1 MTWHL
6 YVHSDGRPD
15 IVEYELDLALFPGF
29 VYLGAYAEKPDV
41 RGKKYV
47 NGQWVRASSAP
58 EYVDQRRMTYPSYGE
73 QFDMLWH
80 AMDNEQ
86 IPRVEPFYSQIKGV
100 KDQFP
105 KT

>member
-6 YVHSDGRPD
+6 YAHPDGRID
-15 IVEYELDLALFPGF
+15 AVEYQLELSLFSGF
-29 VYLGAYAEKPDV
+29 VYLGEYNEKPDV
-41 RGKKYV
+41 NGKKYE
-47 NGQWVRASSAP
+47 NGQLVQVSSP
-58 EYVDQRRMTYPSYGE
+58 FEYAYQRRMAYPSYGE